1 MNITKV
7 FNNIGTK
14 WIYKLS
20 EMEEINQSLTKDQ
33 KSDYFLLLTATQKLE
48 GNAAMSLNFGGN
60 IISNL

>member
-1 MNITKV
+1 MNMTMV
-7 FNNIGTK
+7 FNNTGTK

-20 EMEEINQSLTKDQ
+20 EMEEINQLFTKDQ

-48 GNAAMSLNFGGN
+48 GNGAMPLNFGGN